1 MYEACHT
8 RKVVVVRTTMIMVN
22 ELPFS
27 TGIVAR
33 MLVACTATHG
43 GVSICVRVTNVI
55 CAATVCNYT
64 CTK

>member
-33 MLVACTATHG
+33 MLVACTATHATWW
-43 GVSICVRVTNVI
+43 CVHL
-55 CAATVCNYT
+55 CACYKRDL
-64 CTK
+64 CSYGM